1 MNSLIFSLNATVPIF
16 LVMIVGMFLKH
27 FNIINEDINK
37 GINKLVFSVALPV
50 LLFEDVSSVDFI
62 ELWDT
67 KFVLFCF
74 ITTLI
79 SIIISY
85 FVSLLLKNKSIQGEF
100 IQGSYRSSASIIGI
114 AFVQNIYGNIGA
126 SPLMLIGA
134 VPLYNVVAVI
144 VLSIFK
150 PEREKITLSTLRTT
164 FIGIL
169 KNPIILGIFFGI
181 LWSLS
186 GLTKPTI
193 LDSSLSYI
201 ANLATPLGLISIGVS
216 FDLKKA
222 TGEIKPALLCTFFK
236 LIVFCALFLP
246 MAIYMG
252 YRNDYLVTILVML
265 GSATTVSSFIMA
277 KSMGHEGTLSAS
289 TVMLT
294 TMLSSF
300 TLTMWLFI
308 LKFMSFI

>member
-1 MNSLIFSLNATVPIF
+1 MNSLIFSLNATIPIF
-16 LVMIVGMFLKH
+16 LIMIVGMFLKKI
-27 FNIINEDINK
+27 NIINEEFNK
-37 GINKLVFSVALPV
+37 GLNKIVFSVALPI

-79 SIIISY
+79 SILISY
-85 FVSLLLKNKSIQGEF
+85 VISLFLKNKNIQGEF

-126 SPLMLIGA
+126 SPLMIIGA
-134 VPLYNVVAVI
+134 VPLYNIAAVI
-144 VLSIFK
+144 ILSIFK
-150 PEREKITLSTLRTT
+150 PNKEKLDRKVIKST
-164 FIGIL
+164 FIDIL
-169 KNPIILGIFFGI
+169 KNPIILGILFGI

-186 GLTKPTI
+186 GLSKPVIMDTT
-193 LDSSLSYI
+193 LENL
-201 ANLATPLGLISIGVS
+201 ANLATPLGLISIGAS
-216 FDLKKA
+216 FDFKKA
-222 TGEIKPALLCTFFK
+222 VGEIKPTIICAVLK

-246 MAIYMG
+246 LAVYMG

-277 KSMGHEGTLSAS
+277 KNMGHEGILSSS
-289 TVMLT
+289 TVMIT
-294 TMLSSF
+294 TLLSSF

-308 LKFMSFI
+308 LKTLNLI

>member
-1 MNSLIFSLNATVPIF
+1 MNSLIFSLNATIPIF
-16 LVMIVGMFLKH
+16 LVMIVGMFLKKI
-27 FNIINEDINK
+27 NIINEEFNK
-37 GINKLVFSVALPV
+37 GLNKIVFSVALPI

-74 ITTLI
+74 IVTLI
-79 SIIISY
+79 SILISY
-85 FVSLLLKNKSIQGEF
+85 VISLFLKNKNIQGEF

-126 SPLMLIGA
+126 SPLMIIGA
-134 VPLYNVVAVI
+134 VPLYNVAAVI
-144 VLSIFK
+144 ILSIFK
-150 PEREKITLSTLRTT
+150 PNKEKLDRKVIKST
-164 FIGIL
+164 FIDIL
-169 KNPIILGIFFGI
+169 KNPIILGILFGI

-186 GLTKPTI
+186 ELSKPVIMDTT
-193 LDSSLSYI
+193 LENL
-201 ANLATPLGLISIGVS
+201 ANLATPLGLISIGAS
-216 FDLKKA
+216 FDFKKA
-222 TGEIKPALLCTFFK
+222 VGEIKPTIICAVLK

-246 MAIYMG
+246 LGVYMG

-277 KSMGHEGTLSAS
+277 KNMGHEGILSSS
-289 TVMLT
+289 TVMIT
-294 TMLSSF
+294 TLLSSF

-308 LKFMSFI
+308 LKTLNLI

>member
-1 MNSLIFSLNATVPIF
+1 MNSLIFSLNATIPIF
-16 LVMIVGMFLKH
+16 LIMIVGMFLKKI
-27 FNIINEDINK
+27 NIINEEFNK
-37 GINKLVFSVALPV
+37 GLNKIVFSIALPI

-74 ITTLI
+74 IATLI
-79 SIIISY
+79 SILISY
-85 FVSLLLKNKSIQGEF
+85 VISLFLKNKNIQGEF

-126 SPLMLIGA
+126 SPLMIIGA
-134 VPLYNVVAVI
+134 VPLYNIAAVI
-144 VLSIFK
+144 ILSIFK
-150 PEREKITLSTLRTT
+150 PNKEKLDRKVIKST
-164 FIGIL
+164 FIDIL
-169 KNPIILGIFFGI
+169 KNPIILGILFGI

-186 GLTKPTI
+186 RLSKPVIMDTT
-193 LDSSLSYI
+193 LENL
-201 ANLATPLGLISIGVS
+201 ANLATPLGLISIGAS
-216 FDLKKA
+216 FDFKKA
-222 TGEIKPALLCTFFK
+222 VGEIKPTIICAVLK

-246 MAIYMG
+246 LGVYMG

-277 KSMGHEGTLSAS
+277 KNMGHEGILSSS
-289 TVMLT
+289 TVMIT
-294 TMLSSF
+294 TLLSSF

-308 LKFMSFI
+308 LKTLNLI

>member
-1 MNSLIFSLNATVPIF
+1 MNSLIFSLNATIPIF
-16 LVMIVGMFLKH
+16 LIMIVGMVLKRM
-27 FNIINEDINK
+27 NIITEEFNK
-37 GINKLVFSVALPV
+37 GLNKLVFSIALPI
-50 LLFEDVSSVDFI
+50 LLFEDLSSVDFI

-74 ITTLI
+74 FTTLI
-79 SIIISY
+79 SIFISYIISL
-85 FVSLLLKNKSIQGEF
+85 FLKNKDIKGEF
-100 IQGSYRSSASIIGI
+100 IQASYRSSASIIGI

-126 SPLMLIGA
+126 SPLMIIGA

-144 VLSIFK
+144 ILSLFK
-150 PEREKITLSTLRTT
+150 PGESKFDKTVIKSTL
-164 FIGIL
+164 IGIL

-193 LDSSLSYI
+193 MDTTLTDI
-201 ANLATPLGLISIGVS
+201 ANLATPLGLISIGAS
-216 FDLKKA
+216 FDFKKA
-222 TGEIKPALLCTFFK
+222 VGEIKPTIICSILK

-246 MAIYMG
+246 LAVYLG

-265 GSATTVSSFIMA
+265 GSATTVSVFIMA
-277 KSMGHEGTLSAS
+277 KNMGHEGTLSSS
-289 TVMLT
+289 TVMIT
-294 TMLSSF
+294 TMFSSF

-308 LKFMSFI
+308 LKSLNLI